1 MTTRKPLR
9 LSFLLC
15 FACCLPW
22 QPEQSFAQ
30 ESSWQ
35 KHFTEGNQL
44 RNERRYAEAERAYSL
59 ALAEAEKFG
68 PEDRRLALSLNELA
82 VVHHSRGQLNEAE
95 PLYRRALAIAEKASQ
110 GLEVATIVNNL
121 ARLCVDL
128 QKPDEVQQLS
138 KRALEILQPIAPKHP
153 EVANSLTSLA
163 DVHLIQGRYAEAEP
177 RYLQALTIL
186 EEAFGSEHIE
196 VTYTLSH
203 LATLFSSQ

>member
-1 MTTRKPLR
+1 MKRTSETVKGGLHIQTAGNLLLLSFLGRQGIDWSQAVNGHSLWKATGHLTTRKQLR

-22 QPEQSFAQ
+22 QPEQSVAQ

-35 KHFTEGNQL
+35 RHFTEGNQL

-95 PLYRRALAIAEKASQ
+95 PLYRRAL
-110 GLEVATIVNNL
+110 
-121 ARLCVDL
+121 
-128 QKPDEVQQLS
+128 
-138 KRALEILQPIAPKHP
+138 
-153 EVANSLTSLA
+153 
-163 DVHLIQGRYAEAEP
+163 
-177 RYLQALTIL
+177 
-186 EEAFGSEHIE
+186 
-196 VTYTLSH
+196 
-203 LATLFSSQ
+203 